1 MMTKRLITFVT
12 AFLFTIAIC
21 ASVAAQGRATLRG
34 SVNDETGAVIVG
46 ATVTLTDAGGAPKT
60 VTSGADGGF
69 VFTGLTPGKYT
80 INAQAGGF
88 SASEAVEVDVTVAR
102 RDPMAI
108 TLKVAEIESEVSVAA
123 DTPIN
128 TDAASNANQ
137 TVISGKDLEA
147 LPDDPDEL
155 AAALQAL
162 AGPSMGPG
170 GGQIFID
177 GFSGANMPPKESI
190 REIRINQNPFAAEN
204 DQPSGRVDIL
214 TRPGTDKFRGG
225 VNANFTDE
233 SLNSRNPFAV
243 SSSKRAPFQIR
254 QYGGNFSG
262 PLIKN
267 KASFFFD
274 FNRNEEDDNDLVR
287 ATILDLNDPDFS
299 PTEFGIAVLSPRRR
313 TSVGGRVEY
322 AINARNTL
330 IGRYNFNRNR
340 SINNGVGGFSLPER
354 AYDSVN
360 TNQNIQLTETA
371 VLSATTI
378 NETRFQ
384 YARNRGESLGNNTI
398 ATLNVSGAFGGCVS
412 GLDGCSSVGHA
423 MNVRSSWELNNFTQ
437 IQMGMHTAKFGGR
450 VRHVNIEDISP
461 SNFGGA
467 WSFTGGFGPEFD
479 AANNP
484 IAGTNRLLT
493 SIERYQRTTLLRSQG
508 LTPQQQ
514 AYCGVGATLAQCIR
528 TLGGGAS
535 QFGINTGNPLATVSQ
550 TDLGVYLQDDWRIRP
565 NFTLS
570 YGLRYEY
577 QTNADSK
584 FNLAPRVG
592 FAWSP
597 GGGANSTR
605 PPQMVIRGGLG
616 IFYNRFSEGQTLT
629 TNRFNG
635 ANQLQFAVPEA
646 IFRNPD
652 GTPRPPTAAEQAANP
667 ALSVLNTY
675 PAVPT
680 DAQLALFPPQQQTIY
695 RVADGLQAPQL
706 YLMGLQ
712 MERQLPKNITM
723 FVGAYHMRMIH
734 GIRLRDI
741 NAPIPPT
748 FATRPNP
755 ALGEIY
761 QYESSGNFRM
771 SQMFVGFNTRLNPR
785 ISLNGNYSLA
795 KASAISTDSVAPAC
809 R

>member
-1 MMTKRLITFVT
+1 M
-12 AFLFTIAIC
+12 
-21 ASVAAQGRATLRG
+21 
-34 SVNDETGAVIVG
+34 
-46 ATVTLTDAGGAPKT
+46 
-60 VTSGADGGF
+60 
-69 VFTGLTPGKYT
+69 
-80 INAQAGGF
+80 
-88 SASEAVEVDVTVAR
+88 AR
-102 RDPMAI
+102 RDPLAI

-204 DQPSGRVDIL
+204 DQPSGRINIL

-313 TSVGGRVEY
+313 TNVGGRVEY
-322 AINARNTL
+322 AINSRNTL

-384 YARNRGESLGNNTI
+384 YARNRSESLGNNTI

-616 IFYNRFSEGQTLT
+616 IFYNRFSEGQG
-629 TNRFNG
+629 R
-635 ANQLQFAVPEA
+635 
-646 IFRNPD
+646 
-652 GTPRPPTAAEQAANP
+652 
-667 ALSVLNTY
+667 Y
-675 PAVPT
+675 
-680 DAQLALFPPQQQTIY
+680 
-695 RVADGLQAPQL
+695 
-706 YLMGLQ
+706 
-712 MERQLPKNITM
+712 
-723 FVGAYHMRMIH
+723 
-734 GIRLRDI
+734 
-741 NAPIPPT
+741 
-748 FATRPNP
+748 
-755 ALGEIY
+755 
-761 QYESSGNFRM
+761 YES
-771 SQMFVGFNTRLNPR
+771 L
-785 ISLNGNYSLA
+785 
-795 KASAISTDSVAPAC
+795 
-809 R
+809 